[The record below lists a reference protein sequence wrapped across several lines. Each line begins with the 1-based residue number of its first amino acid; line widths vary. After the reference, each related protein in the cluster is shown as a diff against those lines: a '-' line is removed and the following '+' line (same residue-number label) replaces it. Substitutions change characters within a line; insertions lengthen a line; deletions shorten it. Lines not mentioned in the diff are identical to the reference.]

1 VQIAEYDDGRRKI
14 VAHVG
19 SAHTEAE
26 LGILL
31 ERAREML
38 ADPAQGAFDLGIEP
52 AVPRARLVAP
62 AAAPALFDA
71 ERPDAAPAAARA
83 ARVVSTDS
91 RLLFQALDGIYDD
104 LGFSALDDDVF
115 RDLVL
120 ARVVEPT
127 SILDTGRVL
136 GDLGRKAASDKTMR
150 RTLARCADRGYRD
163 TISGIC
169 FAHAR
174 ASGDISLVLYDVT
187 TLYFE
192 AEHEDALRKVGYS
205 KERRVDPQVVVGL
218 LVDRNGFP
226 LEIGCFE
233 GDKAEKHTILPV
245 IRQFQA
251 RHGIEA
257 MVVVADAGML
267 SAANLND
274 LDEEGLGFIV
284 GSRVSKAPVDLES
297 HFRWHGDAFTD
308 GQVIDTLTPKKGRNK
323 DNDPARRAEP
333 AWGRKEH
340 PKSWRAVWSF
350 SARRFAHDNRTL
362 TAQENRARDVISG
375 AKSARTPR
383 FVKNADGNPA
393 LDERALARARKLAG
407 LKGYVTNL
415 PVSVMFPGEV
425 ISRYHDLWHVEQSF
439 RMSKTDLAA
448 RPMFVRRRDAIEAHL
463 TIVFTALAVAREAQD
478 RTGLAIRNVLRQLR
492 PLRSATIAVNGAV
505 QAFPPA
511 IGPEQ
516 QEILDGLRNGRD
528 PRVSGLGAVRPPW
541 PRGQHAV
548 VPSAGSAAA
557 CVHAVDLDAGQD
569 GTERGLEALIAR
581 REITGTADKSSL
593 VVFPLPHS
601 RCSRLSPSLLDHH
614 RQPGTMTDLRH

>member
-1 VQIAEYDDGRRKI
+1 MAWIRRVRTASGATAVQIAEYDGGRRRI

-19 SAHTEAE
+19 SARTEAE

-38 ADPAQGAFDLGIEP
+38 ADPAQGTFDLGIEP
-52 AVPRARLVAP
+52 AVPRARLVTREAAPTLFDAGPEGKAP
-62 AAAPALFDA
+62 AAGP
-71 ERPDAAPAAARA
+71 

-91 RLLFQALDGIYDD
+91 RLLFQVLDGIYGD
-104 LGFSALDDDVF
+104 LGFRALGDDVF

-127 SILDTGRVL
+127 SILDAGRVL
-136 GDLGRKAASDKTMR
+136 ADLGRTAATDKTMR
-150 RTLARCADRGYRD
+150 RTLARCKDRGYRD
-163 TISGIC
+163 AIAELC
-169 FAHAR
+169 FAHVR
-174 ASGDISLVLYDVT
+174 ATGDASLVLYDVT

-192 AEHEDALRKVGYS
+192 AEHEDGLRKVGYS

-226 LEIGCFE
+226 LEIGCYE
-233 GDKAEKHTILPV
+233 GSKAEKHTIVPV
-245 IRQFQA
+245 VRQFQE
-251 RHGIEA
+251 RHQIEG

-267 SAANLND
+267 SADNLDD
-274 LDEEGLGFIV
+274 LDDAGLGFIV

-297 HFRWHGDAFTD
+297 HFRWNGDAFTD
-308 GQVIDTLTPKKGRNK
+308 GQVIDTVTPKKGKNK
-323 DNDPARRAEP
+323 DNDPALRAEP
-333 AWGRKEH
+333 SWGREEH

-350 SARRFAHDNRTL
+350 SAKRFAHDNRTL

-375 AKSARTPR
+375 AKSARAPR
-383 FVKNADGNPA
+383 FVKNAGGKHA
-393 LDERALARARKLAG
+393 LDEAALARARKLAG

-415 PVSVMFPGEV
+415 PVSVMSPGEV

-448 RPMFVRRRDAIEAHL
+448 RPMFVRRKDAIEAHL

-478 RTGLAIRNVLRQLR
+478 RTGLAIRNVIRQLR
-492 PLRSATIAVNGAV
+492 PLRSAVIAAGGAV

-511 IGPEQ
+511 IGPGQ

-528 PRVSGLGAVRPPW
+528 PRGSG
-541 PRGQHAV
+541 
-548 VPSAGSAAA
+548 
-557 CVHAVDLDAGQD
+557 
-569 GTERGLEALIAR
+569 
-581 REITGTADKSSL
+581 
-593 VVFPLPHS
+593 
-601 RCSRLSPSLLDHH
+601 
-614 RQPGTMTDLRH
+614 

>member
-1 VQIAEYDDGRRKI
+1 MAWIRRVRTASGATAVQIAEYDGGRRKI

-38 ADPAQGAFDLGIEP
+38 ADPAQGSFDLGIEP
-52 AVPRARLVAP
+52 VAPRARLVTRE
-62 AAAPALFDA
+62 AAPALFDA
-71 ERPDAAPAAARA
+71 GSPGETPAAAGP

-91 RLLFQALDGIYDD
+91 RVLFQALDGVFGD
-104 LGFSALDDDVF
+104 LGFDVLGDEVF

-136 GDLGRKAASDKTMR
+136 AELGRKAASDKTMR

-163 TISGIC
+163 KIAELC
-169 FAHAR
+169 FAHAL
-174 ASGDISLVLYDVT
+174 ASGNVSLILYDVT

-205 KERRVDPQVVVGL
+205 KERRVDPQIVVGL
-218 LVDRNGFP
+218 LVDRHGFP

-233 GDKAEKHTILPV
+233 GNQAEKLTILPV

-251 RHGIEA
+251 RHGLEA

-267 SAANLND
+267 SAANLAD
-274 LDEEGLGFIV
+274 LDDAGLGFIV
-284 GSRVSKAPVDLES
+284 GSRVTKAPVDLES
-297 HFRWHGDAFTD
+297 HFRWHGDAFSD
-308 GQVIDTLTPKKGRNK
+308 GQVIDTVTPKTGKNK
-323 DNDPARRAEP
+323 DNDPALRAEP
-333 AWGRKEH
+333 AWGREDH
-340 PKSWRAVWSF
+340 PKSWRAVWAF
-350 SARRFAHDNRTL
+350 SAKRFARDNRTL

-383 FVKNADGNPA
+383 FVKNAGGTPA
-393 LDERALARARKLAG
+393 LDEKALARARKLAG
-407 LKGYVTNL
+407 LKGYVTNI
-415 PVSVMFPGEV
+415 PASVMPPAEV
-425 ISRYHDLWHVEQSF
+425 ISCYHDLWHVEQSF

-448 RPMFVRRRDAIEAHL
+448 RPMFVRKRDAIEAHL

-478 RTGLAIRNVLRQLR
+478 RTGLAIRNVIRQLR

-511 IGPEQ
+511 IDPEQ
-516 QEILDGLRNGRD
+516 QKILDDLKNGRD
-528 PRVSGLGAVRPPW
+528 
-541 PRGQHAV
+541 
-548 VPSAGSAAA
+548 
-557 CVHAVDLDAGQD
+557 
-569 GTERGLEALIAR
+569 
-581 REITGTADKSSL
+581 
-593 VVFPLPHS
+593 
-601 RCSRLSPSLLDHH
+601 
-614 RQPGTMTDLRH
+614 LRH

>member
-1 VQIAEYDDGRRKI
+1 VAWIRRVRTASGATAVQIAEYDGGRRKI

-38 ADPAQGAFDLGIEP
+38 ADPAQGAFELDIEP
-52 AVPRARLVAP
+52 AAPRARLVTREAAPTLFDAAPPAGAP
-62 AAAPALFDA
+62 AAGPV
-71 ERPDAAPAAARA
+71 
-83 ARVVSTDS
+83 RVVSTDS
-91 RLLFQALDGIYDD
+91 RLLFQALDDIYAG
-104 LGFSALDDDVF
+104 LGFGVLGDDVF

-127 SILDTGRVL
+127 SVLDTGRVL
-136 GDLGRKAASDKTMR
+136 ADLGRKAASDKTMR
-150 RTLARCADRGYRD
+150 RTLARCAGRGYRD
-163 TISGIC
+163 KVAELC

-174 ASGDISLVLYDVT
+174 ASGDVSLVLYDVT

-205 KERRVDPQVVVGL
+205 KERRAGPQVVVGL
-218 LVDRNGFP
+218 LVDRHGFP
-226 LEIGCFE
+226 LEIGCYE

-251 RHGIEA
+251 RHGLEA
-257 MVVVADAGML
+257 VVVVADAGML
-267 SAANLND
+267 SAANLDD
-274 LDEEGLGFIV
+274 LDDAGLGFIV
-284 GSRVSKAPVDLES
+284 GSRVTKAPVDLES
-297 HFRWHGDAFTD
+297 HFRWHGDAFAD
-308 GQVIDTLTPKKGRNK
+308 GQVIDTVTPKTGKNK
-323 DNDPARRAEP
+323 DNDPALRAEP
-333 AWGRKEH
+333 AWDQQDH

-350 SARRFAHDNRTL
+350 SAKRFARDNRIL

-383 FVKNADGNPA
+383 FVKNAGGAPA
-393 LDERALARARKLAG
+393 LDEKALARARKLAG

-415 PVSVMFPGEV
+415 PASVMPAAEV
-425 ISRYHDLWHVEQSF
+425 ISRYHDLWQVERSF

-463 TIVFTALAVAREAQD
+463 TIVFTALAVAREVQD
-478 RTGLAIRNVLRQLR
+478 RTGLAVRNVIRQLR

-505 QAFPPA
+505 QTFPPA

-516 QEILDGLRNGRD
+516 QEILDDLRNGRD
-528 PRVSGLGAVRPPW
+528 PRV
-541 PRGQHAV
+541 
-548 VPSAGSAAA
+548 
-557 CVHAVDLDAGQD
+557 
-569 GTERGLEALIAR
+569 
-581 REITGTADKSSL
+581 
-593 VVFPLPHS
+593 
-601 RCSRLSPSLLDHH
+601 
-614 RQPGTMTDLRH
+614 PG